1 MAEKGKSSKKDRQKK
16 SAQNLRYI
24 NEQRHDKSH
33 VRRLLAHLARFPQD
47 KKGAESLAYYR
58 TRLGARRAA

>member
-1 MAEKGKSSKKDRQKK
+1 MADKGKSSKAGRKKK

-33 VRRLLAHLARFPQD
+33 VRRLKLHCARFPSD
-47 KKGAESLAYYR
+47 KTGAATLAYY
-58 TRLGARRAA
+58 TGRLGKRVA